1 MFFLITFTA
10 EYIQQFKNFPI
21 KCLMSAAQQKKNGLF
36 VKNNLVFF
44 LNHFY

>member
-21 KCLMSAAQQKKNGLF
+21 KCLKCQLLYKK
-36 VKNNLVFF
+36 KK
-44 LNHFY
+44 